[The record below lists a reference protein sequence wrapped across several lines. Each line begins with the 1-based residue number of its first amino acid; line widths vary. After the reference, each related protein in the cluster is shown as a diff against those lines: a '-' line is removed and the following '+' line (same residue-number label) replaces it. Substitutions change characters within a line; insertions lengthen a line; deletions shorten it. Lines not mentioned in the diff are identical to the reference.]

1 MIEVLDFRKIKLLHQ
16 GTDLSKNQDEG
27 FKSSRPNFKRIYT
40 IFGASYPGEYLPPKA
55 GGRQSSGSYSL
66 SWPGIAFNFPI
77 AHSAFSKDKDHVA
90 LLSMAAGPAL
100 SMAVFEGNSWP
111 EARGDIFVRTPSGPR
126 LPSLALRPKDSLPA
140 ELECAIIRTGGHVE
154 FQRRQ
159 PSQPFSIVLNQTTP
173 QDLISELGPPDTT
186 HKRDGA
192 SLGPSQRR
200 SSSINRQAP
209 NGKPGVGSS
218 PSSYNSTGTDTFD
231 ADFDS
236 DDQEDDAAERAARET
251 FWCYF
256 SHGMD
261 ILVGPPTKG
270 HSQNLVVSKVVIH
283 GNVPASYAF
292 NRHRRLRWALELDLK
307 NKSDPITSE
316 SNFEE
321 IKPALTSAYR
331 GIFPQS
337 EMNRGK
343 VVNRTW
349 GAAGGTSSDSS
360 FFLADVGGSGN
371 DVVESG
377 GSEAWLGNTRLYTF
391 PGLVMEVLES
401 GAVSA
406 LTTY

>member
-1 MIEVLDFRKIKLLHQ
+1 MVDFRKIKLLFK
-16 GTDLSKNQDEG
+16 GSELSNSHDEG
-27 FKSSRPNFKRIYT
+27 FVSSRPTFRRVYT
-40 IFGASYPGEYLPPKA
+40 KFGASYPGEYIPPKDGNRHD
-55 GGRQSSGSYSL
+55 GGLYSL
-66 SWPGIAFNFPI
+66 SWPGLAITFPLRQ
-77 AHSAFSKDKDHVA
+77 SAFSKDKDHVV
-90 LLSMAAGPAL
+90 LLQNGAGPAL
-100 SMAVFEGNSWP
+100 SMAIFEGNSWP
-111 EARGDIFVRTPSGPR
+111 EARGDLFVRTPTGPR
-126 LPSLALRPKDSLPA
+126 LPTIALRPKDSLPA
-140 ELECAIIRTGGHVE
+140 ELEYAFIRSDGKIE
-154 FQRRQ
+154 LQRRQ
-159 PSQPFSIVLNQTTP
+159 PTQPFMLVLNATTP

-186 HKRDGA
+186 HKRDGNNFTSA
-192 SLGPSQRR
+192 HRR
-200 SSSINRQAP
+200 SSSLHGQRP
-209 NGKPGVGSS
+209 NGKGGIGSG

-236 DDQEDDAAERAARET
+236 EENDDEGVEHAARET

-270 HSQNLVVSKVVIH
+270 HSQALVVTKVVVH

-292 NRHRRLRWALELDLK
+292 NRHRRLRWVLDLGLD
-307 NKSDPITSE
+307 NKSAAPLNSE

-321 IKPALTSAYR
+321 MKPVLSSAYR
-331 GIFPQS
+331 GVFPES

-349 GAAGGTSSDSS
+349 GAAGGSSSDSS
-360 FFLADVGGSGN
+360 FFLAEAGGAGE

-406 LTTY
+406 LTVY